1 MEVRCKR
8 TLNFIIMKNHDNSC
22 YKKDLQKPTI
32 SHISITTN
40 DVSIE
45 KCTCYTILPTPIHQK
60 KKFKNQKTRGFTTP
74 SGNTVQTVFLKNL
87 IFFC

>member
-60 KKFKNQKTRGFTTP
+60 KKLKTKKQGVLPHRQGIRYKPCFQK
-74 SGNTVQTVFLKNL
+74 
-87 IFFC
+87 I